1 VPIAPI
7 AGQYSFGCVSLHNNG
22 SCGRPCKLKD
32 VILHSI
38 WLTLDPVSQRAVAAV
53 IASIAD
59 RFGSPSFEPHITL
72 LGDLGSP
79 IDKSINLVGQI
90 FANILTTRL
99 DVSGPKCGDTFFT
112 SIVLDAPL
120 PGPLPIAYATLAK
133 TLTPDRHQPFHPHV
147 SLAYGLS
154 DSDART
160 ALISEQIKG
169 ASLDYL
175 TVSGVAVVR
184 SSKTTPIDEWATVS
198 KFDLV

>member
-1 VPIAPI
+1 
-7 AGQYSFGCVSLHNNG
+7 
-22 SCGRPCKLKD
+22 LKD

-72 LGDLGSP
+72 LGDLDGP
-79 IDKSINLVGQI
+79 YDKLIDLMGQI
-90 FANILTTRL
+90 FANIPPTRL
-99 DVSGPKCGDTFFT
+99 DVSSPKCGDTFFT
-112 SIVLDAPL
+112 SIILDAPL
-120 PGPLPIAYATLAK
+120 TDPLRNAYAILSK

-160 ALISEQIKG
+160 VLISEQIKR
-169 ASLDYL
+169 ASLDYV
-175 TVSGVAVVR
+175 TISGVAVVR
-184 SSKTTPIDEWATVS
+184 SSKTTPIDEWSTVS
-198 KFDLV
+198 KLDFAQS